1 MHFPI
6 DFCAHWAYNKDI
18 VKREKQPRGG
28 NKNEGDRK
36 QIKWVEDIIRDARE
50 TIRRNIELIKALQEK
65 HGYDVRQDELEAY
78 EKCSESLEK
87 VFAST
92 ENASDIIEMR
102 NRISGRAI
110 NEMVNRYCLIQ
121 KNKEMKAMEGK

>member
-1 MHFPI
+1 M
-6 DFCAHWAYNKDI
+6 KGT
-18 VKREKQPRGG
+18 E
-28 NKNEGDRK
+28 K
-36 QIKWVEDIIRDARE
+36 QIKWAEDIIRDARE

-92 ENASDIIEMR
+92 EEAGAIIEMR

-121 KNKEMKAMEGK
+121 KNKEMKAKEEEAR